1 MKFVIKK
8 DELIQAVSELNSI
21 LVPGTTYRAISFI
34 MVKATKDKGVI
45 LEATDYEIN
54 LKKVLDANVIEEGAL
69 GIPGKYLNMAIKDF
83 EDEELEIEQVKAEK
97 VIIRGA
103 NKNISFLGLP
113 ENEYPIYP
121 EIEEKDSFILPSTL
135 LKDNIKKT
143 AYAVSKDTAN
153 MILVGSLWDIEKEKQ
168 QLTMVATDSHRMV
181 VNRIKADFQKLPEEN
196 IKIIVPEKLLNYL
209 ANTLPLS
216 DVPVNVII
224 TQDGSKIAIKYEN
237 NEVVSKLIVGNYPD
251 YYDIIPDTSTMKQ
264 LKIKRNPVLRAIKF
278 VSILAEKKSYNVNL
292 NFNKSG
298 LDVYSDLTDVG
309 EAKDNIPLDN
319 SEIEPIN
326 FILNI
331 NFIKEALTWFENEEL
346 IVFYSDVRSPILIT
360 DEKDENYFTMMMP
373 IRPIE

>member
-83 EDEELEIEQVKAEK
+83 EDEDIEVEQVKSEK

-103 NKNISFLGLP
+103 NKNISFLGLA
-113 ENEYPIYP
+113 ENEYPVYP
-121 EIEEKDSFILPSTL
+121 EIEEKDSFILPSTI
-135 LKDNIKKT
+135 LKNNIKRT
-143 AYAVSKDTAN
+143 GYAVSKDTAN
-153 MILVGSLWDIEKEKQ
+153 MILVGSLWDIEKEKKQ
-168 QLTMVATDSHRMV
+168 ITMVATDSHRMV
-181 VNRIKADFQKLPEEN
+181 VNRIKTDFQKLPEEN
-196 IKIIVPEKLLNYL
+196 IRIIVPEKLLNYL
-209 ANTLPLS
+209 SNTLPLS
-216 DVPVNVII
+216 DIPVSIVI

-237 NEVVSKLIVGNYPD
+237 NEVISKLIVGNYPD

-264 LKIKRNPVLRAIKF
+264 LKVKKNPVLKAIKF

-292 NFNKSG
+292 NFNKDS
-298 LDVYSDLTDVG
+298 LNVYSDLTDVG
-309 EAKDNIPLDN
+309 EAKDIIALENPD
-319 SEIEPIN
+319 IEPIN

-331 NFIKEALTWFENEEL
+331 NFIKEALTWFENEDL
-346 IVFYSDVRSPILIT
+346 IMFYSDVRSPILIT
-360 DEKDENYFTMMMP
+360 DEKDDDYFTMMMP